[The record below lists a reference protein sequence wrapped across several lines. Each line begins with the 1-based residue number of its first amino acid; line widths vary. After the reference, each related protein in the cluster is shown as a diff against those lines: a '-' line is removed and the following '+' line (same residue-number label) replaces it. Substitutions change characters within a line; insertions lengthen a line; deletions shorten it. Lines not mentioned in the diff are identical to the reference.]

1 MIFRFKRGVEMSA
14 KKTKQL
20 PKLQQEILAL
30 LRARE
35 GRGGT
40 SKDVEGWLARES
52 PQEFERY
59 SDYERGHIISDALRS
74 LTNKKIITRTRRVA
88 TPGDRCLFLY
98 TAPSAA
104 RQPAVPAS
112 NFAAAEMEK
121 LQSAEIDFL
130 RSEVARLTREI
141 YTMNAATT
149 APPRGY
155 NVFAV
160 QDGRFI
166 DDITLD
172 EAITE
177 AKRFAEL
184 NEVDYV
190 IAETAA
196 IARFNKSVT
205 VEVIGK

>member
-1 MIFRFKRGVEMSA
+1 MSA

-20 PKLQQEILAL
+20 PKLQQDILAL
-30 LRARE
+30 LRDLANRS
-35 GRGGT
+35 GT
-40 SKDVEGWLARES
+40 SKDIERGLARQGQ
-52 PQEFERY
+52 QEFEGC
-59 SDYERGHIISDALRS
+59 SDCERIQITSDALRS
-74 LTNKKIITRTRRVA
+74 LFNKKFITRSKRVA

-205 VEVIGK
+205 VEVIGKCPQTK